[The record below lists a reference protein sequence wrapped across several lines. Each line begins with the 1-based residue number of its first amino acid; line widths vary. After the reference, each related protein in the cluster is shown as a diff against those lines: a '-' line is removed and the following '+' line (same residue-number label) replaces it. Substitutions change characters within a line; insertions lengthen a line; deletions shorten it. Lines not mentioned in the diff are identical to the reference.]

1 MKPSS
6 ITVVGNTAMLHGIKI
21 DGVEERSAE
30 LDSKEFI
37 SCSTIISAGIQLIRD
52 PKIGEA
58 VRAKHK
64 ENTRCYILSMIVAKG
79 TEFIPIEAM
88 VVEMKDGGSLFAQ
101 DPRFKSYVEGYS
113 MDYMIPIY
121 TKVINGKGFHAGVVG
136 QPWLV

>member
-6 ITVVGNTAMLHGIKI
+6 ITVVGTTAMLHGVKI
-21 DGVEERSAE
+21 DGVEQRSAE

-37 SCSTIISAGIQLIRD
+37 GCSDIISAGLQLIRD
-52 PKIGEA
+52 LKLGEA
-58 VRAKHK
+58 VRANHTEKK
-64 ENTRCYILSMIVAKG
+64 RCYILAMIVAKG

-113 MDYMIPIY
+113 MDFMIPIY
-121 TKVINGKGFHAGVVG
+121 TKVINGKGFHAGVIG
-136 QPWLV
+136 QP